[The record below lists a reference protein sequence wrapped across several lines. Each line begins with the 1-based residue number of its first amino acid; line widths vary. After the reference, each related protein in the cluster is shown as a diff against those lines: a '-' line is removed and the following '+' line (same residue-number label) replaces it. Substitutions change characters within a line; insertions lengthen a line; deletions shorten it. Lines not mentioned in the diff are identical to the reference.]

1 MFSLLELRIKCF
13 VYKHPQNTPFKE
25 ISESLKLRSIPKRCM
40 KRLGI
45 IRKTENTSTERK
57 KSKYVE
63 EDTKIL
69 KF

>member
-1 MFSLLELRIKCF
+1 
-13 VYKHPQNTPFKE
+13 
-25 ISESLKLRSIPKRCM
+25 M

-57 KSKYVE
+57 KPKYV